1 MNLKNLE
8 NSTSMKRNTNSPES
22 TIICW
27 PFHATLKKC
36 LIRMKSNIRICA
48 VAIMLCLAQSVR
60 AQKVVT
66 LDSILSVVN
75 TNNPMLKNFRY
86 RAEAMT
92 SFASGA
98 KSQMA
103 PEIGGG
109 AWMLPYPGTQVM
121 DERDKGQIML
131 SVQQK
136 FTNPGKL
143 RANQSYF
150 NSKASIENAGEGY
163 TFNELRAQAKTA
175 FYQWIVLG
183 KKKKVLQENEEIIK
197 LVLKIS
203 QVRYPYNQSKLGN
216 VFKAEGRLNEVQNMV
231 LMNDNEI
238 VQRNILLNQLMNIPK
253 DIRYQIDTTNHYSG
267 FIPEL
272 TDTSTFAQSRSDIK
286 RIDRTILSMRLNQ
299 ELEKS
304 QARPDFTISYNH
316 MIPRGSGMPGQYM
329 LLGMISIPI
338 APWSSKMYK
347 SNIRGMSGQIEAMRS
362 ERESTL
368 NELQGMTASMVNE
381 IKTLKQQISNY
392 EKKIIP
398 VLHKN
403 YETLMLAYQEN
414 REELYIVID
423 AYETLLM
430 AQTQYLDTM
439 NRYFEMIVNYERL
452 LEK

>member
-8 NSTSMKRNTNSPES
+8 NSTSMK
-22 TIICW
+22 
-27 PFHATLKKC
+27 
-36 LIRMKSNIRICA
+36 SNIKICA
-48 VAIMLCLAQSVR
+48 IVIVMCLTHSVN
-60 AQKVVT
+60 AQKGVT

-75 TNNPMLKNFRY
+75 SNNPMLKNFRY

-98 KSQMA
+98 KSLMA
-103 PEIGGG
+103 PEVGGG
-109 AWMLPYPGTQVM
+109 PWMLPYPGRSVS

-136 FTNPGKL
+136 FTNPAKL
-143 RANQSYF
+143 RANQSYL
-150 NSKASIENAGEGY
+150 NSKASIEKADEGF

-175 FYQWIVLG
+175 FYQWIVLE

-216 VFKAEGRLNEVQNMV
+216 VFKAEGRLNEVQNMI

-238 VQRNILLNQLMNIPK
+238 VQRNILLNQLMNISK
-253 DIRYQIDTTNHYSG
+253 EIRYQIDTTNHYSD

-299 ELEKS
+299 QLEKS
-304 QARPDFTISYNH
+304 QAKPDFTISYNH

-338 APWSSKMYK
+338 APWSSKMYR
-347 SNIRGMSGQIEAMRS
+347 SNVQGMSGQIEAMKR

-398 VLHKN
+398 VLRKN